1 VIRRCTL
8 VSVGKPKGWAAEATK
23 DYASRLRR
31 YFPVN
36 VFEVTEEDM
45 NRRSHEDVLSTEGE
59 RILKRLPKEAY
70 VISLDR
76 EKGKQHPSER
86 LALKLEDL
94 GASGRSHVAFVIG
107 GPLGLSPRQGRPPRT
122 TLPRSKNIPQREIP
136 LVAALSS
143 AACQH
148 ISLSLR
154 TREVDMLAS

>member
-1 VIRRCTL
+1 MIRRCTL
-8 VSVGKPKGWAAEATK
+8 VSVGKPKGWAADASK
-23 DYASRLRR
+23 DYTSRLRR

-36 VFEVTEEDM
+36 VFEVAEEDM
-45 NRRSHEDVLSTEGE
+45 NRRSHKEVLSAEGE

-107 GPLGLSPRQGRPPRT
+107 GPLGLSPDVLRRSNELWSLGSI
-122 TLPRSKNIPQREIP
+122 TLPHALARVVLLEQIYR
-136 LVAALSS
+136 AAKI
-143 AACQH
+143 H
-148 ISLSLR
+148 R
-154 TREVDMLAS
+154 NEKYHW

>member
-8 VSVGKPKGWAAEATK
+8 VSVGKPKGWAAEASK

-36 VFEVTEEDM
+36 VFEVAEEDM
-45 NRRSHEDVLSTEGE
+45 NRRSHKEVLSAEGE
-59 RILKRLPKEAY
+59 RILKRLPKGAY

-107 GPLGLSPRQGRPPRT
+107 GPLGLSPDVLRRSNELWSLGSI
-122 TLPRSKNIPQREIP
+122 TLPH
-136 LVAALSS
+136 AL
-143 AACQH
+143 ARVVLLEQLYRAEKMH
-148 ISLSLR
+148 RNEKYHL
-154 TREVDMLAS
+154 